1 MPELVRDQRGQ
12 VPAYVIDGHELRHQ
26 PTGLCVRLPS
36 RSAADVR
43 RAQLQLMRL
52 IKRTRHD

>member
-1 MPELVRDQRGQ
+1 MSNVFPDDLV
-12 VPAYVIDGHELRHQ
+12 
-26 PTGLCVRLPS
+26 
-36 RSAADVR
+36 AADVR